1 MQREQNATELQISMT
16 NILRNY
22 IDLLVK
28 DDIKKDQ
35 SIVHTMQFN
44 ITKSKILTILSTLT
58 PIYHLSYNM
67 VYKII
72 WFIIK

>member
-28 DDIKKDQ
+28 DDIKK
-35 SIVHTMQFN
+35 IN
-44 ITKSKILTILSTLT
+44 L
-58 PIYHLSYNM
+58 
-67 VYKII
+67 
-72 WFIIK
+72 